1 MYGIRRTVGVVAGVV
16 ALSTVGVMSAQAW
29 TWASSSNPIV
39 MSGGGGYGTLGL
51 SGTKVTLT
59 STLRDTKVGDGRVYA
74 KVWGNNARGTAFT
87 LSSGQR
93 SDGESSYAKMLDKS
107 INVPYGTVVGNYSY
121 QVRTCRSV
129 TLSDPCSD
137 DYRRYP

>member
-1 MYGIRRTVGVVAGVV
+1 MDGIRRTVGVAAGVV
-16 ALSTVGVMSAQAW
+16 ALSAAGVMSAEAW

-39 MSGGGGYGTLGL
+39 MSGGGGYGTLAL

-74 KVWGNNARGTAFT
+74 KVWANNARGTAFT
-87 LSSGQR
+87 ISSGLR
-93 SDGESSYAKMLDKS
+93 SDGEANYVRMLDKAAYT
-107 INVPYGTVVGNYSY
+107 PYGTVVGNYSY

-129 TLSDPCSD
+129 TLTDPCSD
-137 DYRRYP
+137 DYRHYP